1 LRVNAA
7 TIGFTNEAKE
17 KPRQNGMD
25 FLKGLWAREKRAR
38 PWLFEIFAELDKH
51 LPWTSLVSA
60 PTRVEKLETV
70 SA

>member
-1 LRVNAA
+1 MA
-7 TIGFTNEAKE
+7 TIPLGVNT
-17 KPRQNGMD
+17 
-25 FLKGLWAREKRAR
+25 
-38 PWLFEIFAELDKH
+38 PWLFEIFPELQKH